1 VSDDDLDFMPAPP
14 SGGDAAA
21 KPATSRGAGTRKP
34 AEPAGVETAP
44 AVRLAAGGGP
54 AGTTSGD
61 AIPGAR
67 ADLPTWNRS
76 RRKRKANVNAER
88 EDDAFQRG
96 VRQASR
102 QVIDTPKLALG
113 TIVIVIAV
121 IAGGVALHKRHL
133 TQDAEASRV
142 LQTATAAIVR
152 GQVVPPEEQERL
164 GDTIKQYRIPVFS
177 TEEERDA
184 AIAEAVAA
192 AKVAGRDEV
201 EQDAM
206 LVAAAQAMRAGDFDT
221 ALTEYDA
228 FLEASKRH
236 HPLRFLALEGKG
248 NAHEAKGEYDAALAA
263 FEQLAPNPTDYYR
276 SMALYHQGR
285 VLEALSRTDEAVAMY
300 QQFFTEFKDEEV
312 ATPMVRARLEQ
323 LDPEF
328 AAGLAAP
335 PPSPFIGSG
344 LEP

>member
-21 KPATSRGAGTRKP
+21 KPGRSASTAAPKPAAPKPATP
-34 AEPAGVETAP
+34 AEPVE
-44 AVRLAAGGGP
+44 AAGGEP
-54 AGTTSGD
+54 IAGG
-61 AIPGAR
+61 R
-67 ADLPTWNRS
+67 AELPTWNRS

-113 TIVIVIAV
+113 TIVILVAV
-121 IAGGVALHKRHL
+121 IAGGVVLQKRHV
-133 TQDAEASRV
+133 TADAEASRV

-164 GDTIKQYRIPVFS
+164 GDSIKQYRIPIFS

-184 AIAEAVAA
+184 VIAEA
-192 AKVAGRDEV
+192 KTAGREPV

-206 LVAAAQAMRAGDFDT
+206 LVAAAQAMQVGDFDT
-221 ALTEYDA
+221 ALAEYEA
-228 FLEASKRH
+228 FLEGSKRS

-248 NAHEAKGEYDAALAA
+248 NALEAKGEYDAALAA
-263 FEQLAPNPTDYYR
+263 FEELAPNPSDYYR
-276 SMALYHQGR
+276 SMSLYHRGR
-285 VLEALSRTDEAVAMY
+285 VLEALSRTEEAVAIY
-300 QQFFTEFKDEEV
+300 QQFFTEFKTEEV
-312 ATPMVRARLEQ
+312 ASPMVRARLEV

-335 PPSPFIGSG
+335 APAFDPSGMVP
-344 LEP
+344 